1 MYEKQ
6 KYGLMALVMK
16 ETNEL
21 IGFCGFIH
29 QTVDEVEYIER
40 KARAIPPSSEAGQ
53 ASGFSII
60 TMDCINKIEMILPLR
75 L

>member
-1 MYEKQ
+1 MGKDIP
-6 KYGLMALVMK
+6 AWSV
-16 ETNEL
+16 
-21 IGFCGFIH
+21 H
-29 QTVDEVEYIER
+29 VER

-60 TMDCINKIEMILPLR
+60 TMDCINKIEMILSLR